1 MRCAT
6 CVLTSE
12 EGASLA
18 LEALLDRLEI
28 CDECPIALGE
38 EACPTVAL
46 ERLLQGCRA
55 SSRALRRLGNK
66 ARKAER
72 EVQEMLEA
80 TADYEERAAKLEAL
94 QQASTREADRELEAK
109 IALVAQKEAAIL
121 ALSTP
126 IIEVGEGVLV
136 LPLIGG
142 LDGERA
148 EVILATLLEAVARSR
163 AAHTILDLTG
173 VDRVDAA
180 TADHL
185 VIICRAVA
193 LLGAQV
199 ILSGIRPEV
208 VKVLV
213 SLRVDLPSIATDRS
227 LREALRRCGIGA
239 APRGG

>member
-6 CVLTSE
+6 CLLTSE

-18 LEALLDRLEI
+18 LEALLDRLEA
-28 CDECPIALGE
+28 CDECPIALGQ
-38 EACPTVAL
+38 EACPAVAL

-72 EVQEMLEA
+72 EVQEMREA

-94 QQASTREADRELEAK
+94 QQASMREADRELEAK
-109 IALVAQKEAAIL
+109 VALVAQKEAAIL

-142 LDGERA
+142 LDAERA

-193 LLGAQV
+193 LLGAQA

-213 SLRVDLPSIATDRS
+213 SLRVDLSSIATDRS

>member
-1 MRCAT
+1 VRCAT

-12 EGASLA
+12 EGASLP
-18 LEALLDRLEI
+18 LEALLDRLEA
-28 CDECPIALGE
+28 CDECPIALGQ
-38 EACPTVAL
+38 EACPAVAL
-46 ERLLQGCRA
+46 ERLVRSCRA
-55 SSRALRRLGNK
+55 SSRALRKLGNK

-72 EVQEMLEA
+72 EVQEMREA

-94 QQASTREADRELEAK
+94 QQASMRGADRELKAK
-109 IALVAQKEAAIL
+109 MALVEQKEAAIL

-148 EVILATLLEAVARSR
+148 EVILATLLESVSRSR
-163 AAHTILDLTG
+163 AAHAILDLTG
-173 VDRVDAA
+173 VVHVDRA

-199 ILSGIRPEV
+199 ILSGIRPDV

-213 SLRVDLPSIATDRS
+213 SLRLDLSSIATDRS
-227 LREALRRCGIGA
+227 LKEALRRCGIAA
-239 APRGG
+239 APRRG